1 MGLTKVS
8 HHLLYGMKGFFE
20 ERIEHIEMLKS
31 TLNSAVFL
39 GWSQSTRITGLPMQ
53 GPGDEMRDLV
63 VLNVTTE
70 TVHKI
75 HMVLYDGFDYFGYMS
90 VDTYLHICLFDSRLF
105 QEILRKVSATK
116 IICTLGRLNGTWTW
130 RVHDDSVSGWSQWL
144 ESCLFLDAYYFWL
157 VVSGL
162 LNQPPPKIRAKTYT
176 ERVSEGPAAASDVIM
191 MNNACYVSPE

>member
-8 HHLLYGMKGFFE
+8 HHLLYGMKGFFK

-116 IICTLGRLNGTWTW
+116 IICTLGRLNGT
-130 RVHDDSVSGWSQWL
+130 
-144 ESCLFLDAYYFWL
+144 
-157 VVSGL
+157 
-162 LNQPPPKIRAKTYT
+162 
-176 ERVSEGPAAASDVIM
+176 
-191 MNNACYVSPE
+191 